1 MQVLAVLPRE
11 PEIYLPRIGHHF
23 WSEKTRHSQS
33 PLFDVVCY
41 LDLFSCRQVLINT
54 LLTSLKKK
62 LHCSFHLFCFALVCP
77 VHRVIVLIL
86 SVQPAFAQAAA
97 GPASSLKK
105 KTTSMFTKW
114 NQGTK
119 PPNPPRKNVATCCNK
134 NIKSSTNAQPGHA
147 SFHFETHQRSH
158 RASWKPFSTACD
170 LDVIRCD

>member
-105 KTTSMFTKW
+105 NNNFDVHKM
-114 NQGTK
+114 K
-119 PPNPPRKNVATCCNK
+119 PGNEAS
-134 NIKSSTNAQPGHA
+134 KSSKKKRCNMLQQK
-147 SFHFETHQRSH
+147 HQEFNQCAAGTCKFPLRDTPTVTQGLMKTFFNSM
-158 RASWKPFSTACD
+158 WF
-170 LDVIRCD
+170 RCD

>member
-105 KTTSMFTKW
+105 KQLQCSQNETRERSLQILQEKTL
-114 NQGTK
+114 QH
-119 PPNPPRKNVATCCNK
+119 VATK
-134 NIKSSTNAQPGHA
+134 TSRVQPMRSRDMQVSTSRHTNGHTGPHENL
-147 SFHFETHQRSH
+147 FQQH
-158 RASWKPFSTACD
+158 
-170 LDVIRCD
+170 VI